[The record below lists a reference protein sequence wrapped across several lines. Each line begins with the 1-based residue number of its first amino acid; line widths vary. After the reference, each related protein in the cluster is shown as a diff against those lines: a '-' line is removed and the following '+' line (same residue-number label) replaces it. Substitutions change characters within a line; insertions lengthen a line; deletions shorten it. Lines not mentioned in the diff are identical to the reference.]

1 MGHYTGKFMFVKNAV
16 AATGAA
22 VLFAATTVAAHNEK
36 APPADVGLVP
46 ANVLLAEHS
55 NWFTPA
61 KIYDLAKEHWP
72 LTSYPAGLGYEAYSA
87 VGFDLANTILIK
99 GPTRDAKGNRELI
112 VIDTL
117 GNPEVAHRT
126 LQAFRAQGILPSCP
140 EFALGQPVPEACKLP
155 LRAIIYTHNHIDHT
169 FGVWGFLGSADRP
182 PCAVADPQVAGADT
196 LLDTA
201 VENRDC
207 VAVIGQ
213 YKINDGVA
221 TTALSTGTI
230 IDARSSYMYGAF
242 IPRNHVNSGIG
253 PQELIAFVEVDGKKV
268 AVSGSYRMPSRTF
281 DNELKV
287 IAAGVQMQ
295 LVYVPSETNDEL
307 AVFLPD
313 RRNRTG
319 TPVADD
325 DWSGPGLLQ
334 SAEVIQGPSFPNLY
348 SLRGTAYRD
357 PANWFRSV
365 DRLRQFDS
373 WCMLPSHGPP
383 LCEAGNIQRLLRNFR
398 DAIQFTHDQTLR
410 WMNKGYTMNEL
421 APLIEDM
428 YLTAG
433 QHGHLMSELDQVRPI
448 KNETVPSNHCPES
461 PTPVVPPHQAVPPA
475 RDCVNPRDY
484 LRPFYGSVVQAVRE
498 IYVGSVGW
506 FEADPVALRPVPPKR
521 RAESTVA
528 LICVPKPDGNGAM
541 ICGAEAVNIAAADAL
556 AKADRHK
563 QAGEMDEAVAQYQ
576 WAAELA
582 TLVVRA
588 YTQLVPTDAIAE
600 PHALK
605 PAKEIKARAFLG
617 LAEPELNPNW
627 RNFYITAAHELQGL
641 PLPSDIKGGLV
652 APGVISALPAGSW
665 VNSLTLRL
673 RAEITAREAVNKSFG
688 FWFPAEGNQ
697 GFGAQGYRLQVR
709 HGIAEFIEQT
719 PRGAPLSQGDVAASD
734 YGISMTKPALDALLL
749 AEMRGADEFA
759 KVWAELVR
767 SGQIQCLRSGGS
779 ACIDEFAKR
788 FQQYFDP
795 KPTGLPPLADR

>member
-1 MGHYTGKFMFVKNAV
+1 MRPVPAGRLS
-16 AATGAA
+16 AAFGLLVSVSLT
-22 VLFAATTVAAHNEK
+22 VLAQPS
-36 APPADVGLVP
+36 APGIVP

-61 KIYDLAKEHWP
+61 KIYDLKTEHFP
-72 LTSYPAGLGYEAYSA
+72 LPSYPPDLSYEIYSA

-99 GPTRDAKGNRELI
+99 GPQRDGRGNRELI

-117 GNPEVAHRT
+117 GNPEVSHRT
-126 LQAFRAQGILPSCP
+126 IQAFRAQGILPACP
-140 EFALGQPVPEACKLP
+140 DFTLGQPVPEACKLP
-155 LRAIIYTHNHIDHT
+155 LRAVIYTHNHIDHT

-182 PCAVADPQVAGADT
+182 PCAVADPQTAGADT
-196 LLDTA
+196 VLDTA
-201 VENRDC
+201 LENRDC

-213 YKINDGVA
+213 TKINEGVG
-221 TTALSTGTI
+221 TTALITGTI
-230 IDARSSYMYGAF
+230 IDARSSYMYGSF

-253 PQELIAFVEVDGKKV
+253 PQELGAVIEVDGKKV
-268 AVSGSYRMPSRTF
+268 LVNGSYRMPSRTF
-281 DNELKV
+281 TNELKV

-313 RRNRTG
+313 RRNKAG
-319 TPVADD
+319 APVSDD

-357 PANWFRSV
+357 PTNWFRSV
-365 DRLRQFDS
+365 DRLRQFDA

-383 LCEAGNIQRLLRNFR
+383 LCEAANIQRLLKNFR
-398 DAIQFTHDQTLR
+398 DAIQFTHDQTIR

-421 APLIEDM
+421 APLVEDM
-428 YLTAG
+428 YLSAG
-433 QHGHLMSELDQVRPI
+433 QHDYLMGQLDGVRPI
-448 KNETVPSNHCPES
+448 KNANVAANRCPDS
-461 PTPVVPPHQAVPPA
+461 GTPVVPPHQAVPPA

-506 FEADPVALRPVPPKR
+506 YEADPVALRPTPPKR
-521 RAESTVA
+521 LAESMLA
-528 LICVPKPDGNGAM
+528 LVCVPNPQGGGTM
-541 ICGAEAVNIAAADAL
+541 ICGGEAANLAAADAL
-556 AKADRHK
+556 AKAERHK
-563 QAGEMDEAVAQYQ
+563 AAGEGVAAQQQFQ

-600 PHALK
+600 NAALK
-605 PAKEIKARAFLG
+605 PARELKARAFLG

-627 RNFYITAAHELQGL
+627 RNFYITAAHELQDV

-652 APGVISALPAGSW
+652 APGVISALPAGAW
-665 VNSLTLRL
+665 VNSLTMRL
-673 RAEITAREAVNKSFG
+673 RAELTAKQAVNKSFG

-697 GFGAQGYRLQVR
+697 GFGAQGYTLQVR
-709 HGIAEFIEQT
+709 HGIAEFADQA
-719 PRGAPLSQGDVAASD
+719 RNGNALSQSEVAASD
-734 YGISMTKPALDALLL
+734 YAVALSKPALDALLL
-749 AEMRGADEFA
+749 AEARGADEFRKA
-759 KVWAELVR
+759 WDAAVR
-767 SGQIQCLRSGGS
+767 SGQISCLAGSGSG
-779 ACIDEFAKR
+779 APGCLEAFVTH
-788 FQQYFDP
+788 FLLYFEP

>member
-1 MGHYTGKFMFVKNAV
+1 MSVKNAF
-16 AATGAA
+16 AAAGAA
-22 VLFAATTVAAHNEK
+22 VFLAAMPVMAHNES
-36 APPADVGLVP
+36 APPAGVGLVP

-61 KIYDLAKEHWP
+61 KIYDLAREHWP
-72 LTSYPAGLGYEAYSA
+72 LPSYPAGLGYEAYSA

-99 GPTRDAKGNRELI
+99 GPARDAKGNRELI

-140 EFALGQPVPEACKLP
+140 DFALGQPVPETCKLP

-169 FGVWGFLGSADRP
+169 FGVWGFLGAADRP
-182 PCAVADPQVAGADT
+182 PCAVADPQAAGADT

-221 TTALSTGTI
+221 TTALKTGTI
-230 IDARSSYMYGAF
+230 IDARSSYMYGSF

-268 AVSGSYRMPSRTF
+268 AVNGSYRMPSRTF

-319 TPVADD
+319 APVTDD

-357 PANWFRSV
+357 PTNWFRSV

-383 LCEAGNIQRLLRNFR
+383 LCEAANIQRLLRNFR

-421 APLIEDM
+421 APLVEDM

-433 QHGHLMSELDQVRPI
+433 QHGYLMSELDQVRPI
-448 KNETVPSNHCPES
+448 KNEAVSSNHCPDS
-461 PTPVVPPHQAVPPA
+461 GTPVVPPHQAVPPA

-506 FEADPVALRPVPPKR
+506 YEADPVALRPVPPKR

-528 LICVPKPDGNGAM
+528 LICVPDPDGSGAM

-556 AKADRHK
+556 AKAERHK
-563 QAGEMDEAVAQYQ
+563 QAGEMDDAVAQYQ

-588 YTQLVPTDAIAE
+588 YTRLVPTDAIAE
-600 PHALK
+600 PQALK
-605 PAKEIKARAFLG
+605 PAKQIKARAFLG

-652 APGVISALPAGSW
+652 APGVIAALPASGW

-709 HGIAEFIEQT
+709 YGIAEFIDQT
-719 PRGAPLSQGDVAASD
+719 PRGAPLSQSDVAATD
-734 YGISMTKPALDALLL
+734 YGVSMTKPALDALLL
-749 AEMRGADEFA
+749 AEARGADEFA
-759 KVWAELVR
+759 KVWADLVR

-779 ACIDEFAKR
+779 ACVDEFAKR
-788 FQQYFDP
+788 FRQYFDP

>member
-16 AATGAA
+16 AAAGAA
-22 VLFAATTVAAHNEK
+22 VLFAAMPVAAQSGK
-36 APPADVGLVP
+36 APPADIGLVP

-72 LTSYPAGLGYEAYSA
+72 LPSYPAGLGYEAYSA

-99 GPTRDAKGNRELI
+99 GPARDAKGNRELI

-117 GNPEVAHRT
+117 GNPEIAHRT
-126 LQAFRAQGILPSCP
+126 IQAFRAQGILPICP
-140 EFALGQPVPEACKLP
+140 DFALGQPVPEACKLP

-169 FGVWGFLGSADRP
+169 FGVWGFLGAADRP
-182 PCAVADPQVAGADT
+182 PCAVADPQIAGADT

-295 LVYVPSETNDEL
+295 LIYVPSETNDEL

-319 TPVADD
+319 APPTDA

-448 KNETVPSNHCPES
+448 KNETVPSNRCPDGG
-461 PTPVVPPHQAVPPA
+461 TPVVPPHQAVPPA

-506 FEADPVALRPVPPKR
+506 FEADPVALRPVPPRR

-528 LICVPKPDGNGAM
+528 LICVPRPGGNGAM

-605 PAKEIKARAFLG
+605 PARQIKARAFLG

-627 RNFYITAAHELQGL
+627 RNFYITAAHELRGL

-673 RAEITAREAVNKSFG
+673 RAEVTAREAVNESFG

-709 HGIAEFIEQT
+709 HGVAEFIEQT
-719 PRGAPLSQGDVAASD
+719 PHGAPLGQSDVATSD

-767 SGQIQCLRSGGS
+767 GGQIQCLRNGGT
-779 ACIDEFAKR
+779 ACIDDFAKH

>member
-1 MGHYTGKFMFVKNAV
+1 MHITYVMT
-16 AATGAA
+16 AAALLATAAAQGAGEQA
-22 VLFAATTVAAHNEK
+22 LK
-36 APPADVGLVP
+36 APVTEVGIVP

-61 KIYDLAKEHWP
+61 RIYDLSREHWP
-72 LTSYPAGLGYEAYSA
+72 LPNYPAGLGYEAYSA

-99 GPTRDAKGNRELI
+99 GPARDSRGQRELV

-117 GNPEVAHRT
+117 GNPEITRRT
-126 LQAFRAQGILPSCP
+126 IKAFRDQGVLPACP
-140 EFALGQPVPEACKLP
+140 DFQPGQPVPEACRLP
-155 LRAIIYTHNHIDHT
+155 LRAVIYTHNHIDHT
-169 FGVWGFLGSADRP
+169 FGVWGYLGMADRP
-182 PCAVADPQVAGADT
+182 PCTQADPDVAGADT
-196 LLDTA
+196 VLDTA

-213 YKINDGVA
+213 FNINDGVA

-230 IDARSSYMYGAF
+230 IDARSSYMYGSF

-253 PQELIAFVEVDGKKV
+253 PQELGAMIEVDGKPV
-268 AVSGSYRMPSRTF
+268 LINGSYRMPSRTF
-281 DNELKV
+281 TNELKV

-313 RRNRTG
+313 RRNQAAAPPR
-319 TPVADD
+319 DD

-383 LCEAGNIQRLLRNFR
+383 LCESANIQRLLRNFR

-428 YLTAG
+428 YLSAG
-433 QHGHLMSELDQVRPI
+433 QHDYLMGNLDEVRPI
-448 KNETVPSNHCPES
+448 KNQNVAANRCPDS
-461 PTPVVPPHQAVPPA
+461 GATVVPPHQAVPPA

-498 IYVGSVGW
+498 IYTGSVGW
-506 FEADPVALRPVPPKR
+506 FQADPVALRPVPPKR
-521 RAESTVA
+521 RAESLIP
-528 LICVPKPDGNGAM
+528 LICVPRPGGGDSLV
-541 ICGAEAVNIAAADAL
+541 CGADAVNIAAGQALAQADAH
-556 AKADRHK
+556 HK
-563 QAGEMDEAVAQYQ
+563 AGETAEAVAHYQ

-582 TLVVRA
+582 TIVVRA
-588 YTQLVPTDAIAE
+588 YTDHVKTDAIAE
-600 PHALK
+600 PAALK
-605 PAKEIKARAFLG
+605 PAREIKARAFLG

-652 APGVISALPAGSW
+652 APGVIGALPASGW

-673 RAEITAREAVNKSFG
+673 RAEATARAAVNQSFG

-697 GFGAQGYRLQVR
+697 GFGAQGYVLQVR
-709 HGIAEFIEQT
+709 YGIAEFIEQT
-719 PRGAPLSQGDVAASD
+719 PAGLPLNRDQVAAANF
-734 YGISMTKPALDALLL
+734 GISMTKPALDALLL
-749 AEMRGADEFA
+749 AEARGEDEFRKA
-759 KVWAELVR
+759 WDAAVS
-767 SGQIQCLRSGGS
+767 SGQIQCLAANGGT
-779 ACIDEFAKR
+779 ACLDEFVRHFLA
-788 FQQYFDP
+788 YFEP